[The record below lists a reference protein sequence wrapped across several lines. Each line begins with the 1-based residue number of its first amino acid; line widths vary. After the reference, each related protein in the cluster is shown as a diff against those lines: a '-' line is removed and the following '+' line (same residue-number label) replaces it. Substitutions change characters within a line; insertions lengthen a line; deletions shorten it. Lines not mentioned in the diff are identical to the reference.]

1 MATIALKDG
10 DFGGDATVIVGDE
23 ALYLPDPWRQG
34 LNEMVPLTA
43 VAEVESVS
51 DDRSGQLK
59 EAVRL
64 GARGFASLGPLGLAA
79 SLLAVRKVKDVNF
92 SVRLKDGRSF
102 VATADAV
109 TYANLRAACRA
120 PLASGDEDAEAAAR
134 ADAVIAKYIG
144 PEALPLEPQPE
155 APAIAVES
163 GAAENGPAQATDAA
177 LPALASGPDKAPPR
191 PVFGRRGR

>member
-10 DFGGDATVIVGDE
+10 DFGSGVSITVGDE
-23 ALYLPDPWRQG
+23 ALYLPDPSRPG

-51 DDRSGQLK
+51 DDRSGQSK

-120 PLASGDEDAEAAAR
+120 PLVSGDEDAEAAAR

-144 PEALPLEPQPE
+144 PEALPLEPTAQPE
-155 APAIAVES
+155 APATTAES
-163 GAAENGPAQATDAA
+163 GPAQVTEAPPRE
-177 LPALASGPDKAPPR
+177 PAPDKALAR
-191 PVFGRRGR
+191 PVFGRRGVR